1 MGVMEKMWDGM
12 SRVIRMDN
20 KIELLSESVKEHQIK
35 IETLTERIIRLETAL
50 EIALSGKGFKAKK
63 RLSKKD

>member
-20 KIELLSESVKEHQIK
+20 KVELLSESVKEHQMK

-50 EIALSGKGFKAKK
+50 EIALAGKSFTAKK
-63 RLSKKD
+63 RLGKND